1 MRKDVICRVDNTN
14 TSKAQTFTLQSRLR
28 FLVKKENNSLTVPYL
43 FVRLVDVCV
52 LVTRREKY

>member
-1 MRKDVICRVDNTN
+1 MTLYICRVDNTN
-14 TSKAQTFTLQSRLR
+14 TSTAQTFTLQSRLR